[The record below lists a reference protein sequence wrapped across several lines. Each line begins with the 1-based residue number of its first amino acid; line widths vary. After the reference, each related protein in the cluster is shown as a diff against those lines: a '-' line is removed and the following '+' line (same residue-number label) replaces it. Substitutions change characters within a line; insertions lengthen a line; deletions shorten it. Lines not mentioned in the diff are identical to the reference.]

1 MNFLYCLDK
10 NYNIQAFVSIYSLLE
25 NVSTKINIFM
35 IHKDPKTFKKYKKK
49 LFRHKNLNELKIYQ
63 FNSYANFPNLENAHI
78 SEATYY
84 RLYIDDYIDQDIE
97 SLIYLDA
104 DTVIVNH
111 ISEEFYKIMEDL
123 INSDYSIAVKKESV
137 NTEHTKNI
145 KMKSEKYFNAG
156 VMFIDYKK
164 WIGNNIS
171 SKLQLRQEEI
181 KKVIKFWD
189 QDVLNS
195 LFDGDY
201 QELNEINNYKV
212 DVDDRSQPMIT
223 PHVNVVHYMGK
234 SKPWTVRGVVNKNS
248 IHYQGIYKKV
258 FYLPYHISTNW
269 KQQAYGDLKTIIKN
283 KREFEIKNRL
293 GLILSVLYFLVKK
306 RG

>member
-25 NVSTKINIFM
+25 NISTEINIFI
-35 IHKDPKTFKKYKKK
+35 IHKDPKTFQKYKKK
-49 LFRHKNLNELKIYQ
+49 LLRHKNLNELIIYQ
-63 FNSYANFPNLENAHI
+63 FNSYANFPNLEDAHI

-84 RLYIDDYIDQDIE
+84 RLYIDDYIDKNIE

-123 INSDYSIAVKKESV
+123 IDSDYSIAVKKESV
-137 NTEHTKNI
+137 NTEHLKNI

-164 WIGNNIS
+164 WIANNIG
-171 SKLQLRQEEI
+171 SKLQLRQDEI

-195 LFDGDY
+195 LFDGEY

-212 DVDDRSQPMIT
+212 DVDDKSQPMIASYI
-223 PHVNVVHYMGK
+223 NVVHYMGK

-248 IHYQGIYKKV
+248 IHYQDIYKKL

-269 KQQAYGDLKTIIKN
+269 KQQAYDDLKTIIKN